1 MGIRANTRV
10 RFTAAALLVAIAAG
24 CGGGGDGGGG
34 GAAPEAPMV
43 PLPPEAGPQPIPQVL
58 EWGVFPAAS
67 VVIGQPDLVSG
78 ATPPPGAGLDRLEL
92 PDGAAAISADGVLF
106 VSAVGGLRAFAD
118 YAASNG
124 PTARFSI
131 AAGALGASIR
141 GSRLVYVA
149 DNEVRIHH
157 SLPTDGG
164 TSADV
169 IVGGTGGCA
178 PNGLQAPRHAIIT
191 PAGRLVV
198 ADTLNNRVLI
208 WNSVPQPGIGA
219 DFVVGQDSKNE
230 CAPNDANGDGTGDGQ
245 ALLTTLSAP
254 TSVWS
259 DDVKLVIVDRGNH
272 RVLIYD
278 FPDRDGVQATTVL
291 GQADATGQLP
301 NAGQATSSD
310 ITLSSPES
318 VDVRESGQLAVAD
331 SGNHRVLIW
340 DTFPTQNAQA
350 ASQVIG
356 QSAFGRNALNAGGT
370 TGANTLAF
378 PRGVRFHERN
388 LVVTDWRNHRVLV
401 FPAAN

>member
-106 VSAVGGLRAFAD
+106 VSAVGGLRAFED

-141 GSRLVYVA
+141 GSQLVYVA
-149 DNEVRIHH
+149 DNEVRIHN

-164 TSADV
+164 TPADV
-169 IVGGTGGCA
+169 RIGGGGGCVA
-178 PNGLQAPRHAIIT
+178 NDLQAPRHAIIT
-191 PAGRLVV
+191 PLGQLVV
-198 ADTLNNRVLI
+198 ADTMHHRVLI
-208 WNSVPQPGIGA
+208 WNSIPRAGENA
-219 DFVVGQDSKNE
+219 DFVVGQRFKNVCE
-230 CAPNDANGDGTGDGQ
+230 ANDLDGDGTGNSFPQ
-245 ALLTTLSAP
+245 AHTLKTP

-259 DDVKLVIVDRGNH
+259 DGVKLVVADSGNH

-278 FPDRDGVQATTVL
+278 FPVEDAPQATIL
-291 GQADATGQLP
+291 IGQEDFGDQAP
-301 NAGQATSSD
+301 NGGHSSPSD
-310 ITLSSPES
+310 ITLFTPTS
-318 VDVRESGQLAVAD
+318 VDVRESGQMAVSD
-331 SGNHRVLIW
+331 SDNHRVLIW
-340 DTFPTQNAQA
+340 DTFPTQNSQA
-350 ASQVIG
+350 ANQVIG
-356 QSAFGRNALNAGGT
+356 QSAFGRNAANAGGT
-370 TGANTLAF
+370 TAANTLVA
-378 PRGVRFHERN
+378 PSGVRFHERN
-388 LVVTDWRNHRVLV
+388 LIVTDRANHRVLI
-401 FPAAN
+401 FPPLN